1 MFNPV
6 LQQTISPAQEVAAP
20 SGVAFGANALSGL
33 LQVGGEA
40 LKQDYVTK
48 QKQQE
53 ALVNERVST
62 AALSFMDIFANASGR
77 NATAV
82 RQKTD
87 KMVRSFQ
94 EQGYS
99 NTEIAA
105 AIKQA
110 NTLSGASISSAIKL
124 ERTEADQALKEQ
136 DELYTSAA
144 QLSPWITSE
153 DLNPDGNLP
162 DEPEKLRAVLFKAR
176 AAQASWEARGL
187 RARTQASELGA
198 NQASREELS
207 IVQSQQLGTML
218 SGILRDSLIQFKN
231 GDYTEQ
237 QVREEIIN
245 GRLLMEK
252 YVNSDP
258 TILPQQK
265 ENLLKGLQASAV
277 LLEDIVTG
285 KTNAELT
292 TQQQMAKME
301 MVIAASLDADT
312 ASGRDLLSQVVSSK
326 LGLYI
331 PASSVTSF
339 PKKALDLFYVN
350 PNKPGAN
357 IPREIKEGDVVPIQV
372 SMVTPAKPLKTEED
386 ASPYIKLFEQAFTSN
401 GMEEDVRMSRKDGA
415 YLSFVEVLANK
426 NNAENLSELVLGNEN
441 VINAFMGASSKAL
454 GLYVSSVAN
463 LKVSGDMLDTKRV
476 KDSMRVVIT
485 GKYPEVRI
493 ENPVKGTVKTA
504 SSFSGRG
511 VDESIYLKQAQDSVT
526 FLNRTFRT
534 QYEAALNFDRVA
546 GTDLAGEIVNLQTRI
561 LRQFIQE

>member
-1 MFNPV
+1 MFNQM
-6 LQQTISPAQEVAAP
+6 LQQSISPVQTVAVPSGADAAAGAINSALSLGAQFLQGSMAQEQGKAE
-20 SGVAFGANALSGL
+20 AF
-33 LQVGGEA
+33 
-40 LKQDYVTK
+40 
-48 QKQQE
+48 
-53 ALVNERVST
+53 VNEKVST
-62 AALSFMDIFANASGR
+62 AALVFMDTFSNASAR
-77 NATAV
+77 NSVAV
-82 RQKTD
+82 QQKTD
-87 KMVRSFQ
+87 NIVRELQ
-94 EQGYS
+94 GKGYS

-110 NTLSGASISSAIKL
+110 NTLSGTSVSSAIKL

-136 DELYTSAA
+136 DELYASVA

-153 DLNPDGNLP
+153 DLNPDGSLP
-162 DEPEKLRAVLFKAR
+162 DDPAKLQAILLKAR
-176 AAQASWEARGL
+176 AEQASWEARGL
-187 RARTQASELGA
+187 KARTQSSELSA
-198 NQASREELS
+198 NQAFREEQS
-207 IVQSQQLGTML
+207 VVQSQHLGTML
-218 SGILRDSLIQFKN
+218 SGILRDSLNQFKN

-237 QVREEIIN
+237 QVREGILA
-245 GRLLMEK
+245 GRQQMEK
-252 YVNSDP
+252 YINSDP
-258 TILPQQK
+258 TILPEQK
-265 ENLLKGLQASAV
+265 VDLLKGLQASAV

-301 MVIAASLDADT
+301 MVIAASLDADP
-312 ASGRDLLSQVVSSK
+312 DLLSQVVSSK
-326 LGLYI
+326 LGLYV
-331 PASSVTSF
+331 PAFSVTSF

-350 PNKPGAN
+350 PNKPGTKL
-357 IPREIKEGDVVPIQV
+357 PREIKEEDVVPIQV
-372 SMVTPAKPLKTEED
+372 SMVTPAKQLKTEED

-463 LKVSGDMLDTKRV
+463 LKTSGDILDTKRV
-476 KDSMRVVIT
+476 KDSMRVLVT
-485 GKYPEVRI
+485 GKFPQVRI
-493 ENPVKGTVKTA
+493 ENPVKGSPQNV
-504 SSFSGRG
+504 SPFSAAA
-511 VDESIYLKQAQDSVT
+511 DESAYWKQAQDSVT

-546 GTDLAGEIVNLQTRI
+546 GTDLAGEIVNLQTQM